1 MNIFDWFGEP
11 IRTTRGHLFA
21 IYVAGMIIGLLACN
35 LEQML

>member
-11 IRTTRGHLFA
+11 IRTTRGHIFA
-21 IYVAGMIIGLLACN
+21 AYVAGLIVSLIACN